1 MGIDHQPDTYTHGF
15 IMAERQK
22 EYDRYL
28 LEKKEAL
35 EAENEKRR
43 KMLERKPY

>member
-28 LEKKEAL
+28 LEKQEAKEKV
-35 EAENEKRR
+35 EK
-43 KMLERKPY
+43 K

>member
-1 MGIDHQPDTYTHGF
+1 MGIDNTPDTYTQGY

-28 LEKKEAL
+28 LEKKL
-35 EAENEKRR
+35 KKEKKR
-43 KMLERKPY
+43 KQIKS

>member
-22 EYDRYL
+22 EYDKYL
-28 LEKKEAL
+28 LEKQEAL
-35 EAENEKRR
+35 EAKIEERR
-43 KMLERKPY
+43 KVVEKE

>member
-1 MGIDHQPDTYTHGF
+1 MGIDYLPDTYTHGY

-35 EAENEKRR
+35 EAKIEERR
-43 KMLERKPY
+43 KVVEKE